1 MVTMKT
7 FDRIMQ
13 EQAPAYRE
21 SESVVHRRKTLKKKT
36 YLVSVTISRVR
47 LCGELGVRSGFQIV
61 SPEQGYMLINIECFC
76 TLICQLQYFDHR

>member
-1 MVTMKT
+1 MFSMVTMKM

-21 SESVVHRRKTLKKKT
+21 SESVVHRRKTVKKRT

-47 LCGELGVRSGFQIV
+47 LCEGVGFEIRLPD
-61 SPEQGYMLINIECFC
+61 S
-76 TLICQLQYFDHR
+76 